1 MEFFLFKKQNFL
13 PSSFDQDS
21 VVKLIQLKKTWSCP
35 EFILIKMYCASQIF
49 CFLNFF
55 QKNRKIEKDLPSS
68 SDEDS
73 VTTCGLNNAEASN
86 LGAVGFCF
94 LAGFQ

>member
-1 MEFFLFKKQNFL
+1 MG
-13 PSSFDQDS
+13 
-21 VVKLIQLKKTWSCP
+21 
-35 EFILIKMYCASQIF
+35 
-49 CFLNFF
+49 
-55 QKNRKIEKDLPSS
+55 KNTKSPLPSS